1 VVRRRILWTLLL
13 TADSAEEAREITEQI
28 TVTTARDQG
37 VLVNPHFQAWEII

>member
-13 TADSAEEAREITEQI
+13 TADSSDQAQQIAEQI